1 MQAADAARARFLRD
15 RVLTATPAQRVV
27 MLYDRLALDLA
38 RAGNATESTTDLD
51 HALRIVTELRASLDT
66 EAGGPADNLAS
77 IYAYMLR
84 ELLVIR
90 GGERDRLPKVV
101 AIVDTLRHAW
111 AQVAEQVTAAPTQSG
126 AWVG

>member
-1 MQAADAARARFLRD
+1 MTDDLRARFLRD

-38 RAGNATESTTDLD
+38 RAANSAESTTDLD

-66 EAGGPADNLAS
+66 DAGGPADNLAS
-77 IYAYMLR
+77 LYAYMLR
-84 ELLVIR
+84 ELLAIR
-90 GGERDRLPKVV
+90 GGERDGLPKVA
-101 AIVDTLRHAW
+101 AIVESLRQAW
-111 AQVAEQVTAAPTQSG
+111 TQVAEQVSTAPTQTG

>member
-1 MQAADAARARFLRD
+1 MAAADDARARFLRD

-38 RAGNATESTTDLD
+38 RADNGVQSTTNLD
-51 HALRIVTELRASLDT
+51 HALRVVTELRASLDT

-77 IYAYMLR
+77 LYAYMLR
-84 ELLVIR
+84 ELLAIR
-90 GGERDRLPKVV
+90 GGERDRLPKVA
-101 AIVDTLRHAW
+101 AIVDTLRQAW
-111 AQVAEQVTAAPTQSG
+111 AQVAEQVAAAPAQTG